1 MMSLIESLMISTIQK
16 LNEITEQRKQSPESL
31 SRMTIKLISNYKCFV
46 SLRPWLKVIWMWL
59 DLDARVQYSISV
71 NFWSYQ
77 NSWGQLDIHKT
88 KVCFSYFSK
97 YFGSP
102 PALKLSRLTR
112 YISKNLIKLTKF
124 EYVWEKPYR
133 HIENFN
139 KVFNVSKFLLAH
151 IIHNVSH
158 VIYLNSPR
166 EFY

>member
-1 MMSLIESLMISTIQK
+1 MISTIQK

-31 SRMTIKLISNYKCFV
+31 SQITIKLIFNYKFSV
-46 SLRPWLKVIWMWL
+46 SLSHWLKVIWMWL

-112 YISKNLIKLTKF
+112 YISKNLIKFTKF
-124 EYVWEKPYR
+124 KYVWEKPYR

-139 KVFNVSKFLLAH
+139 KVFNVSKFLLAP
-151 IIHNVSH
+151 IIHNVRH
-158 VIYLNSPR
+158 GIYQNPPWKYYR
-166 EFY
+166 WF